1 MFDFND
7 PRWIQNINADSSPR
21 NAVVLT
27 FDDGPGR
34 YTNELLDILQAYEV
48 KAVFFWQSRLVYHKR
63 PWQRL
68 LNEGHILASHAHNH
82 CNLTRLTKDEQ
93 FHHIYHSK
101 KTLEKL
107 SGQEIKYFR
116 PPFGQYNEDTM
127 KIIQELNLNPIM
139 WEISSYDWELK
150 LEPEKITSNIVEHV
164 KEGSII
170 LLHEL
175 EQTVKA
181 LPSIIEGIHEK
192 GLRFELL

>member
-1 MFDFND
+1 MYDFND
-7 PRWIQNINADSSPR
+7 PRWIQNINEESSPKHG
-21 NAVVLT
+21 VMLT

-68 LNEGHILASHAHNH
+68 LKEGHILASHAHNH
-82 CNLTRLTKDEQ
+82 SNLTRLTKEEQ
-93 FHHIYHSK
+93 FHHINNSK
-101 KTLEKL
+101 KMLENL
-107 SGQEIKYFR
+107 SGKEIKYFR

-127 KIIQELNLNPIM
+127 DIIEELNLIPIM
-139 WEISSYDWELK
+139 WEISSYDWDLI

-181 LPSIIEGIHEK
+181 LPSIIEGVHEK